1 MTIYAKK
8 FKEDPTARDCIL
20 CHKYTAYDIY
30 MQHTI
35 HIFEKT
41 NNNLILYSLQLL
53 FTNQFCTE
61 LKI

>member
-1 MTIYAKK
+1 MTTYAKK
-8 FKEDPTARDCIL
+8 FKEDPTVKEIASYVI
-20 CHKYTAYDIY
+20 YITYDIY

-35 HIFEKT
+35 YIFEKT
-41 NNNLILYSLQLL
+41 NNNLILCPLQLL